1 MVRCRL
7 MKALHAPLL
16 WLVTT
21 DRDSLREMM
30 QDAPEYGL
38 VVLDQ
43 VGWDSVIVHGH
54 ESGMPHG
61 PRRTRRCIHL
71 SPTFDAHG
79 HRGGAKPR
87 LGGPSITPPGLGSA
101 RLRKRP
107 LHSP

>member
-1 MVRCRL
+1 
-7 MKALHAPLL
+7 
-16 WLVTT
+16 
-21 DRDSLREMM
+21 M
-30 QDAPEYGL
+30 QDGSEYGL

-54 ESGMPHG
+54 ESGMLAWTSANEAVHHTPV
-61 PRRTRRCIHL
+61 PRSMRMATEVE
-71 SPTFDAHG
+71 PN
-79 HRGGAKPR
+79 PR